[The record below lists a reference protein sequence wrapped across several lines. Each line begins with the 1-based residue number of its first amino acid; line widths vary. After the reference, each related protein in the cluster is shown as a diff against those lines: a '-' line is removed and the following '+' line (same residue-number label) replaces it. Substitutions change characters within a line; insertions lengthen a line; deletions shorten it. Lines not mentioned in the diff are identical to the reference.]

1 MIGLLKAEIEQ
12 YLSNQERFEGLRQK
26 TSLRAGRNLC
36 DFSYANSYDGPSCE
50 VRWAIRDCLE
60 RDRTLDLQYTPYGGS
75 TVTRRLIAR
84 QLSATHGKRFNWR
97 DIVLT
102 PGAMAALNV
111 LFRLVRRDG
120 EPNEVLVLTPC
131 WLDYPLYLANLDMKP
146 VMVPLAE
153 DLMGFS
159 MERIERALSP
169 HTRAIVI
176 SQPNNP
182 LGTLHSR
189 EQLRELSALLEAA
202 ESRPLLIADE
212 CHRDIVFDPSL
223 FLSPLEYYDQTCLVY
238 SFGKSLFMQGQRI
251 GYAAVSPKLPD
262 HEAVAGQLERLCRT
276 MGFCTPTSLMQL
288 AVRDLLNT
296 KPNLEQI
303 QCRRKRVL
311 NVLQTSG
318 YQVIPSQATFFLYVR
333 SPDDD
338 DFAFVERLAEH
349 FVLVLPS
356 SMFHQKGYF
365 RISLTAS
372 EDMIERALPIF
383 KALRGTGPKQRKPA
397 LHVASQ

>member
-1 MIGLLKAEIEQ
+1 VIGLLKAEIGQ
-12 YLSNQERFEGLRQK
+12 YLSNQERFEDLRQK
-26 TSLRAGRNLC
+26 ISLRAGRNLC
-36 DFSYANSYDGPSCE
+36 DLSYANSYDGPSDA
-50 VRWAIRDCLE
+50 VRQVLRDCLE

-84 QLSATHGKRFNWR
+84 HLSATHGKRFNWR

-111 LFRLVRRDG
+111 LFRLVRQDG
-120 EPNEVLVLTPC
+120 QPNEVVVMTPC
-131 WLDYPLYLANLDMKP
+131 WLDYPLYLVNLDIKP
-146 VMVPLAE
+146 VMVPLAD

-169 HTRAIVI
+169 YTRAVVI

-182 LGTLHSR
+182 LGILHSQ
-189 EQLRELSALLEAA
+189 EQLRALGALLNAST
-202 ESRPLLIADE
+202 SRPLLIADE
-212 CHRDIVFDPSL
+212 CHRDIVFNPRL
-223 FLSPLEYYDQTCLVY
+223 FSSPLEYYDQSCLVY

-251 GYAAVSPKLPD
+251 GYAAVSPNVPD
-262 HEAVAGQLERLCRT
+262 HEAVAHQLERLCRT

-296 KPNLEQI
+296 RPNLEQI
-303 QCRRKRVL
+303 QRRRTRIL
-311 NVLQTSG
+311 DALQASG

-333 SPDDD
+333 SPEDD

-365 RISLTAS
+365 RIALTAS
-372 EDMIERALPIF
+372 EDMIERALPVF
-383 KALRGTGPKQRKPA
+383 AALGGTGSKQRKPA
-397 LHVASQ
+397 LYDAS

>member
-12 YLSNQERFEGLRQK
+12 YLSNQERFEDLRQR

-36 DFSYANSYDGPSCE
+36 DFSYANSYDGPCNQ
-50 VRWAIRDCLE
+50 VRQVLRDCLE
-60 RDRTLDLQYTPYGGS
+60 RHRTLDLQYTPYGGS

-84 QLSATHGKRFNWR
+84 QLSGTHGKRFNWR

-111 LFRLVRRDG
+111 LFRLVRQDG
-120 EPNEVLVLTPC
+120 QPDEVIVMTPC
-131 WLDYPLYLANLDMKP
+131 WLDYPLYLANLDIKP
-146 VMVPLAE
+146 VMVPLAD

-159 MERIERALSP
+159 LERIEHALSP
-169 HTRAIVI
+169 YTRAVII

-189 EQLRELSALLEAA
+189 EQLRELSALLEASQ
-202 ESRPLLIADE
+202 SRPLLIADE

-223 FLSPLEYYDQTCLVY
+223 FSSPLEHYDRTCLVY

-251 GYAAVSPKLPD
+251 GYAAVSPNVPD

-296 KPNLEQI
+296 RPNLEQI
-303 QCRRKRVL
+303 QRRRIRIL
-311 NVLQTSG
+311 DALQSSG

-338 DFAFVERLAEH
+338 DFAFVERLAQH
-349 FVLVLPS
+349 HVLVLPS

-372 EDMIERALPIF
+372 EEMTERALPIF
-383 KALRGTGPKQRKPA
+383 EALRGTGPKQRKPV
-397 LHVASQ
+397 LYDASQ